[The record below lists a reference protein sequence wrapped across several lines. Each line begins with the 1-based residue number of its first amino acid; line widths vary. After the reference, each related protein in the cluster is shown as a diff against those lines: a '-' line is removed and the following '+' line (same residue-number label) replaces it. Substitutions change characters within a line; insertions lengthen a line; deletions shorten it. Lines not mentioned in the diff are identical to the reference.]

1 MIKDH
6 VARSAGVRRRTLF
19 IVMALMAPLASLGL
33 TSSASAATAPTGE
46 FAVFGQCPRFDLE
59 IEDCFYS
66 QATSGVTTINKLTVP
81 IVNPI
86 TFQGGIINFKGP
98 KLPTGFVGA
107 LNGET
112 FSVTPQ
118 PIPGGMSSLINCNE
132 IKGRGRLERAWR
144 ETCKAV
150 FENRRSDT
158 RAYETLELARPATE
172 ITFDP
177 QNDLEEEGTAISLP
191 VKYHLENP
199 LLGKGCYIGSS
210 AEPIILNMTTGVTNP
225 PPPNKP
231 IHGRYGEVKFNEEF
245 TYIVNSNHALLNN
258 EFSTPG
264 ATGCGGGFS
273 FVIDHL
279 INSRVGLP
287 SAAGYNTVIHEG
299 FADEGY
305 RPAVVASE
313 AEVKVSEEGSEA
325 GKRRHERWGRWISRR
340 HGRH

>member
-6 VARSAGVRRRTLF
+6 VARSAGVRRRTLL
-19 IVMALMAPLASLGL
+19 IVVALMTPLAGLGL
-33 TSSASAATAPTGE
+33 TSSALAATQPTGE
-46 FAVFGQCPRFDLE
+46 FAVFGQCPRFALE

-66 QATSGVTTINKLTVP
+66 QATGGVTTINKLTVP

-86 TFQGGIINFKGP
+86 TFQGGIIAVKGRGV
-98 KLPTGFVGA
+98 PTGFVGA

-112 FSVTPQ
+112 FSVTPE

-132 IKGRGRLERAWR
+132 ITGNHHLERAWR
-144 ETCKAV
+144 HTCKAL
-150 FENRRSDT
+150 FENSRFAAK
-158 RAYETLELARPATE
+158 AYETIELARPETE

-177 QNDLEEEGTAISLP
+177 ENDFFEEGTAISLP

-199 LLGKGCYIGSS
+199 LLGRNCYIGSS
-210 AEPIILNMTTGVTNP
+210 ADPIILNMTTGVTNP

-231 IHGRYGEVKFNEEF
+231 ITGRYGKLAFNEAF
-245 TYIVNSNHALLNN
+245 TFLANTDHALLNN

-273 FVIDHL
+273 FIIDSL

-287 SAAGYNTVIHEG
+287 SPAGYNTVIHEG
-299 FADEGY
+299 FADEASP
-305 RPAVVASE
+305 RSVIASE
-313 AEVKVSEEGSEA
+313 EEVEVSKEEGEV
-325 GKRRHERWGRWISRR
+325 GKKWHDKWGRWINRS
-340 HGRH
+340 H